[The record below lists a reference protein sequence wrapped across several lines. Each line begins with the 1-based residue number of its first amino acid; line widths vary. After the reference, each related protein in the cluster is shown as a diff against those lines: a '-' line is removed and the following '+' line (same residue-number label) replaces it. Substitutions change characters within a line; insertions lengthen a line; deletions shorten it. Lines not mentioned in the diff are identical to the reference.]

1 MSKDAEAI
9 DEFVDCKIDEE
20 LSTLY
25 TSFPA
30 TVIEYADQLAKVK
43 PVMNGLFADG
53 DVVEFAPL
61 SNVPVIFPSGG
72 GAIMS
77 FPIKVGDPIWIQCS
91 SASFNKFK
99 ESYQTNA
106 SDDMRRRHSIN
117 DAVAFPCIYPKDIRL
132 GVNNENVEIIF
143 NSLNEDRSI
152 NEFLSGIK
160 MLPDGSLNI
169 TTKNAHNIE
178 LREDKSFVIE
188 NTETKT
194 KWEARDDK
202 SFILENTES
211 GASFEALDNGNLE
224 ITTANTIKLQN
235 SNEELVNLSS
245 ELMQLLIDALVN
257 TSIGPQP
264 LTNKAQIIAL
274 KSRLDTLKG

>member
-1 MSKDAEAI
+1 MSKEANAI
-9 DEFVDCKIDEE
+9 EEFVDCKIDEE

-53 DVVEFAPL
+53 DVVELAPI

-77 FPIKVGDPIWIQCS
+77 FPIKVGDPVWIQCS
-91 SASFNKFK
+91 TTSFDKFK
-99 ESYQTNA
+99 EAYQTNA
-106 SDDMRRRHSIN
+106 TDDMRRRHSIN
-117 DAVAFPCIYPKDIRL
+117 DAVAFPCMYPRDIRL
-132 GVNNENVEIIF
+132 GVNNDNVEIIF

-160 MLPDGSLNI
+160 MLPDGSLSI

-178 LREDKSFVIE
+178 LREDKSFIIE

-194 KWEARDDK
+194 RWEARDDR
-202 SFILENTES
+202 SFILQNTES
-211 GASFEALDNGNLE
+211 GVSLEALDNGKIE
-224 ITTANTIKLQN
+224 ITTDSTIQIKN
-235 SNEELVNLSS
+235 GSEELINVLSES
-245 ELMQLLIDALVN
+245 LQTIADN
-257 TSIGPQP
+257 TTTTIYGPAP
-264 LTNKAQIIAL
+264 MNSKAQILAL
-274 KSRLDTLKG
+274 KARLDTLKA

>member
-1 MSKDAEAI
+1 MAQTED
-9 DEFVDCKIDEE
+9 
-20 LSTLY
+20 
-25 TSFPA
+25 
-30 TVIEYADQLAKVK
+30 IEYEIAKDTILSFVASVQIGQNDIIK
-43 PVMNGLFADG
+43 IGDWIEVPEFGADG

-77 FPIKVGDPIWIQCS
+77 FPIKVGDPVWIQCS

-169 TTKNAHNIE
+169 TTK
-178 LREDKSFVIE
+178 K
-188 NTETKT
+188 
-194 KWEARDDK
+194 
-202 SFILENTES
+202 
-211 GASFEALDNGNLE
+211 
-224 ITTANTIKLQN
+224 
-235 SNEELVNLSS
+235 
-245 ELMQLLIDALVN
+245 
-257 TSIGPQP
+257 
-264 LTNKAQIIAL
+264 
-274 KSRLDTLKG
+274 